1 MNLPTYDLI
10 NTSTACKLFGIS
22 AKTIRRWCNDGYLPY
37 YTTVGGHKRFSKKT
51 IQEILEKNFV
61 KASQE

>member
-1 MNLPTYDLI
+1 MNVTAGDLI

-37 YTTVGGHKRFSKKT
+37 YTTAGGHKRFSRKA
-51 IQEILEKNFV
+51 IQEILEKNYV
-61 KASQE
+61 EANH